1 MKSLWC
7 GAILAVTAALSGCGS
22 IIKAPVSRDELAR
35 INNVGVAAVFDDQ
48 FHGRHVGWTV
58 FGNEKF
64 DIDVPQW
71 DVNKLAQTRAIEALQ
86 QGNPKLHVQAVQVP
100 DVDALRADS
109 GISWFSKAQQQGL
122 DTIVLLRPS
131 VSDNF
136 PFFAPGV
143 GIFSS
148 RSNTTCI
155 YTAYVVEVYD
165 VATRKRIAW
174 EWGANPPCN
183 LGAGDPGV
191 QFRSDASQY
200 SEADKEAM
208 RKLVDAKFVQTL
220 PVALQDVHLI
230 GARQ

>member
-7 GAILAVTAALSGCGS
+7 GAILAVAAALSGCGS
-22 IIKAPVSRDELAR
+22 LIKAPVSRDELAK

-64 DIDVPQW
+64 DMDVSQW
-71 DVNKLAQTRAIEALQ
+71 EVSKLAQTRAIEALQ

-100 DVDALRADS
+100 QLDALRADRALDWLS
-109 GISWFSKAQQQGL
+109 AAQRQGL
-122 DTIVLLRPS
+122 DTVVLLRPS

-143 GIFSS
+143 GLFSS

-165 VATRKRIAW
+165 VAARKQIAW
-174 EWGANPPCN
+174 EWGATPPCST
-183 LGAGDPGV
+183 ASGDPG
-191 QFRSDASQY
+191 FDFKSDASQY
-200 SEADKEAM
+200 SDADKEAM
-208 RKLVDAKFVQTL
+208 RKLVDAKFVRTL

-230 GARQ
+230 EAK